1 LRKLLK
7 VLVGFAVVCA
17 IIACVV
23 ALWPQFTGHTVVG
36 SVTEAVTGSE
46 TAGELAD
53 AVSSSDTVSDDEIQS
68 TLGLTDS
75 EYEKL
80 KSLAEDAGIDI
91 NDSDQLKS
99 LASQAAGHTSELK
112 SIAQQLESG
121 EISEST
127 AASEISSIL
136 GTDSGQ

>member
-1 LRKLLK
+1 MRKLLK
-7 VLVGFAVVCA
+7 VLVGLAVIAVIVCG
-17 IIACVV
+17 VV
-23 ALWPQFTGHTVVG
+23 MLWPQFTGHTFAG

-75 EYEKL
+75 EYEKV
-80 KSLAEDAGIDI
+80 KSVAEDAGIDI
-91 NDSDQLKS
+91 NDSDQLES
-99 LASQAAGHTSELK
+99 LASKAAGHTGELK
-112 SIAQQLESG
+112 SIASELESG